1 LIYFGLNAPLRI
13 MTAASCNT
21 VSFGAQAALVT
32 VENTPMQVTTPT
44 SEALGRYLSLTTAQL
59 KLTASNMANIDT
71 PGYTTQGFDF
81 SREFAKQMQAT
92 PDGSGQLEV
101 NPPTQSMDG
110 LVARPDG
117 NNISMDREGLHLAQA
132 QMQFRLG
139 VLLLKGEFS
148 TVATAIHS
156 SDGK

>member
-1 LIYFGLNAPLRI
+1 
-13 MTAASCNT
+13 
-21 VSFGAQAALVT
+21 
-32 VENTPMQVTTPT
+32 MQVTTPT

-59 KLTASNMANIDT
+59 KLTASNMANVDT
-71 PGYTTQGFDF
+71 PGYTTQGFNF
-81 SREFAKQMQAT
+81 SQEFAKQLQAT
-92 PDGSGQLEV
+92 PDGSGRLEV
-101 NPPTQSMDG
+101 APQSIDG

-117 NNISMDREGLHLAQA
+117 NNVSMDREGLQLAQA